1 MKFILSPREA
11 CALKIGSLKMAFSP
25 FLNLLEATTLSIFL
39 EVASI
44 CLSLCNKL
52 PKCVKSYITALFSE
66 DEDSEVLTGLT
77 IKTGLTGGHF
87 AGLTFS

>member
-25 FLNLLEATTLSIFL
+25 LLNLLEATAQGIFL
-39 EVASI
+39 EVAPI

-52 PKCVKSYITALFSE
+52 PKHGESYIPALFPE
-66 DEDSEVLTGLT
+66 DGR
-77 IKTGLTGGHF
+77 F
-87 AGLTFS
+87 